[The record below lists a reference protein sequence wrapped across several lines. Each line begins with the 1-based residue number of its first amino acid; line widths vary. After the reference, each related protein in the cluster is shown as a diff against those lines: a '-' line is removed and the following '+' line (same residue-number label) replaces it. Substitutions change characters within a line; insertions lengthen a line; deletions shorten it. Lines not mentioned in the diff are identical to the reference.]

1 MINLTATKVRN
12 SVFKRLTKKW
22 DKTFTED
29 ASNTYNTE
37 LLIPRVF
44 KKSYGSKRKRPT
56 KNFMEKWAKGLGR
69 DFRGGNQN
77 GQ

>member
-1 MINLTATKVRN
+1 MRNLTTTKVRN

-37 LLIPRVF
+37 LLIPRVCKEILWF
-44 KKSYGSKRKRPT
+44 KEKKT
-56 KNFMEKWAKGLGR
+56 NKNFMEK
-69 DFRGGNQN
+69 
-77 GQ
+77 